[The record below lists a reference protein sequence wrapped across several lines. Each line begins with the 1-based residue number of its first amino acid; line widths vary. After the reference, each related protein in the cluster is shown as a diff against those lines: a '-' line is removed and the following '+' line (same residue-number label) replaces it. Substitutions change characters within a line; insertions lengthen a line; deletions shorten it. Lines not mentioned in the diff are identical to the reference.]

1 MTDGGAPEFG
11 ARPYLV
17 TGGRTRARDAAMA
30 VETVVVLSPQRT
42 TLPQSFERARILDLL
57 VVGPLSVAEIAARL
71 GLTLTVALVLVGDLV
86 ADGLLL
92 ASEPALE
99 VRHDVSLIE
108 RLISGVAAL

>member
-1 MTDGGAPEFG
+1 MTAGGAPEFG

-17 TGGRTRARDAAMA
+17 TGGRTRAREAGMA

-57 VVGPLSVAEIAARL
+57 VGPLSVAEIAARL
-71 GLTLTVALVLVGDLV
+71 GLPLTVALVLVGDLV
-86 ADGLLL
+86 ADGLLI
-92 ASEPALE
+92 ASEPAVE